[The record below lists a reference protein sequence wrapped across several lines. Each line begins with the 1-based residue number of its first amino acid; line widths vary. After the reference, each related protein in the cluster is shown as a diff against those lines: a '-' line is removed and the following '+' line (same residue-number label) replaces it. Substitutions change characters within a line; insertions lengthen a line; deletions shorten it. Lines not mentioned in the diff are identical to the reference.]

1 MISRPVYWQARGMT
15 IENLVTVKRSQRAR
29 RVALRLDHKERTVN
43 LVVPSRMPLEKAF
56 YFAKTH
62 EKWVREALSHLEP
75 KIAFLNGVILPIFGK
90 NVTLKIIIDK
100 DLKKT
105 SIIRTPRTLIVYT
118 NQDDPT
124 NRITTYLKKIAR
136 EGLKEMAEEKAM
148 IIRRRISSVT
158 VRDTKTR
165 WGSCAQDRSLSFSWR
180 LIFAPMHAID
190 YVVAHEV
197 SHLIHMDHGDNFW
210 KLCEALSDNY
220 DKGKNWMHDNGTQLM
235 RYGA

>member
-1 MISRPVYWQARGMT
+1 LISGPFYWQAISMS

-29 RVALRLDHKERTVN
+29 RVALRLDPRERTVN

-62 EKWVREALSHLEP
+62 EKWVREALNNLEP
-75 KIAFLNGVILPIFGK
+75 MIRFKNGVTLPILGK
-90 NVTLKIIIDK
+90 NVTLKIIKDK
-100 DLKKT
+100 TLKKT
-105 SIIRTPRTLIVYT
+105 SIIRTPRSLIVYT
-118 NQDDPT
+118 SQDDPT

-136 EGLKEMAEEKAM
+136 EALKDMAEEKAM

-180 LIFAPMHAID
+180 LIFAPMAAID

-197 SHLIHMDHGDNFW
+197 SHLIHMDHGEGFW

-220 DKGKNWMHDNGTQLM
+220 DKGKGWMQENGNQLM
-235 RYGA
+235 RYGG

>member
-1 MISRPVYWQARGMT
+1 MISRPVYWQARSMT

-75 KIAFLNGVILPIFGK
+75 KIAFLNGVTLPIFGK
-90 NVTLKIIIDK
+90 NVTLKIIVDK